1 MFLSVLFQN
10 LISLP
15 ILSVCSFVL
24 SPFSIRALGM
34 LIIVVSNSQADYS
47 SIPAVFGSDSVAC
60 SGFSNCALPF
70 VCLVSSLLPGRAA
83 LCPGAADRPSVLW
96 WQVCGGE
103 CSGCV
108 IRSQS
113 SRERVSL
120 ACELHRCFSGL
131 LPLRWG
137 SSVELTGVGCHFPS
151 PRLIGRR

>member
-1 MFLSVLFQN
+1 M
-10 LISLP
+10 
-15 ILSVCSFVL
+15 L

-34 LIIVVSNSQADYS
+34 LIIVVSNSQADHS
-47 SIPAVFGSDSVAC
+47 SIPTVFGSDLLLALA
-60 SGFSNCALPF
+60 FQTALPF

-83 LCPGAADRPSVLW
+83 LGPGAAAARPSVLW

-108 IRSQS
+108 SRSQS

-137 SSVELTGVGCHFPS
+137 RSVEFTGVGCHFPS
-151 PRLIGRR
+151 PRLIGLR